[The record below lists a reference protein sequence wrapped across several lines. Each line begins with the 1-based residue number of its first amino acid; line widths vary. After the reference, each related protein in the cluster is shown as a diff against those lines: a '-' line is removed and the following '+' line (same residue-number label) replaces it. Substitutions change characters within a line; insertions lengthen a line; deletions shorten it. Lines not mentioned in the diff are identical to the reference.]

1 MPRGTDILQAA
12 ADRYRDERLQ
22 QHVTQRCTFCTWQLD
37 GLLLETKPA
46 YDAHRQEHHP
56 EIKIVARR
64 QKRATRMP
72 KITDKSLDENIATAR
87 AQGAS
92 GWAGPPEL

>member
-12 ADRYRDERLQ
+12 ADRYRDERHQ
-22 QHVTQRCTFCTWQLD
+22 QHLTQRCSRCTWTIS
-37 GLLLETKPA
+37 GLLLDTKVA
-46 YDAHRQEHHP
+46 FAAHLSEHHP
-56 EIKIVARR
+56 EVKVVARR
-64 QKRATRMP
+64 PRRMTRMP
-72 KITDKSLDENIATAR
+72 KITDKSLDQNIADAR